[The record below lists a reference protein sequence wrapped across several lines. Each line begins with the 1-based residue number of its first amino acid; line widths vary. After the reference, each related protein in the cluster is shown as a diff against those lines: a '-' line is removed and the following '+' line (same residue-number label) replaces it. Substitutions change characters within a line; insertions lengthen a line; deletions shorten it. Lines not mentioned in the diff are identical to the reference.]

1 MAEWLSLTHLF
12 VNNCRENHRKKGENV
27 TEFCTLR
34 CFLTSKVRDFFF
46 IQNSWKCD
54 PHHVSTIWQRNKSMG
69 RKEKKKVHSQ
79 NSLAVEWL
87 GLFFFFFSVWK
98 RNCRKLA
105 LSLLRVQVQS
115 LAGELRSLYSLTSAF
130 LRIHEL
136 RTFIES
142 TQAHCLHCLSHG
154 QHQRVDQSHPSSSV
168 ITDITQAFSVCQAL
182 GYQLCWI
189 MIFLFFT
196 TIKTHFAGKETKRGR
211 GYLAMKNM
219 TGPGLRLWQG
229 NKPQSTH
236 CQSWLVQVYLKVG
249 SWAWHWCPLLCCT
262 NPSGGTHHNGRVALQ
277 NTFFLFTNSMQIW
290 APPMIRTLLWILKI

>member
-1 MAEWLSLTHLF
+1 M
-12 VNNCRENHRKKGENV
+12 
-27 TEFCTLR
+27 
-34 CFLTSKVRDFFF
+34 VR
-46 IQNSWKCD
+46 
-54 PHHVSTIWQRNKSMG
+54 T
-69 RKEKKKVHSQ
+69 
-79 NSLAVEWL
+79 
-87 GLFFFFFSVWK
+87 FFFFSVWK

-168 ITDITQAFSVCQAL
+168 ITDITQAFPVCQAL

-196 TIKTHFAGKETKRGR
+196 TIKTHFAGKETKRER
-211 GYLAMKNM
+211 E
-219 TGPGLRLWQG
+219 
-229 NKPQSTH
+229 
-236 CQSWLVQVYLKVG
+236 V
-249 SWAWHWCPLLCCT
+249 
-262 NPSGGTHHNGRVALQ
+262 
-277 NTFFLFTNSMQIW
+277 
-290 APPMIRTLLWILKI
+290 TLLWRIWLDLAWDSGRVINPRAHTVNPG